1 MGRKRF
7 RYLKHM
13 ADVEFEAYGDSF
25 EEALENAAL
34 ALLGIVLDVKKISA
48 LGNPSKSLKI
58 VEKADSIE
66 NLAWFLLQDIVTKR
80 SSLYLNAFGFQVEH
94 LKESAGEFII
104 EGRLFYK
111 DTDRDYT
118 LLDVKAVTP
127 SGFKVLM
134 SKSRCTIRVIVDV

>member
-1 MGRKRF
+1 MGKRRF

-34 ALLGIVLDVKKISA
+34 ALLGIVLDTKKLSA
-48 LGNPSKSLKI
+48 LGNPSRSLKI
-58 VEKADSIE
+58 IEKAGNIE
-66 NLAWFLLQDIVTKR
+66 NLAWFVLQDIVTKR
-80 SSLYLNAFGFQVEH
+80 SSLYLNAFSFKVEH
-94 LKESAGEFII
+94 LKKSAGRFTI

-118 LLDVKAVTP
+118 MLDIKAVTP
-127 SGFKVLM
+127 SGFAVLR
-134 SKSRCTIRVIVDV
+134 SE